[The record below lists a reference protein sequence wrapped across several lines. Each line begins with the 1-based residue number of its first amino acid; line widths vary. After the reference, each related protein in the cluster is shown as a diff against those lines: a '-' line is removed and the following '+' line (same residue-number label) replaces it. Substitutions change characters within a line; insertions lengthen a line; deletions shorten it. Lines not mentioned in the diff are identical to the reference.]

1 MSIASIASVRAPRPP
16 RGDPQIDCDQGA
28 FETKA
33 EDTAARRSFDA
44 YPNDRR
50 SPAMKTTPTIAVLF
64 ALAAIAGPAAAQQPS
79 AAGKAAAQPAQPSVE
94 EFDKRMA
101 QIQETMKQMQAQ
113 MDKMRQTTDPQE
125 RQRLLQEHWTSMQAA
140 MAAMHG
146 IWGPGGPACCGAGYG
161 MGPGMM
167 MGGPMMGWGHMR
179 GYYSNLTPEQ
189 LRQRQYMMDQYLP
202 MQQITTARLKVE
214 QIQLVS
220 GVGHVVL
227 GGIGLQGA

>member
-1 MSIASIASVRAPRPP
+1 
-16 RGDPQIDCDQGA
+16 
-28 FETKA
+28 
-33 EDTAARRSFDA
+33 
-44 YPNDRR
+44 
-50 SPAMKTTPTIAVLF
+50 
-64 ALAAIAGPAAAQQPS
+64 
-79 AAGKAAAQPAQPSVE
+79 
-94 EFDKRMA
+94 MA

-202 MQQITTARLKVE
+202 MQQITTVRLKVE